1 VRRSGLLG
9 MLQTLVL
16 PRREQLEP
24 DCAVLARML
33 IVISY
38 TDQHEIS
45 PNGDATSGW
54 KGDVR
59 SPLIFLYRR

>member
-1 VRRSGLLG
+1 

-16 PRREQLEP
+16 ARREQLEA
-24 DCAVLARML
+24 DCAVLTRML

-59 SPLIFLYRR
+59 SPFIFLYRR